1 MGRIWNA
8 ARAALSRT
16 VLFVFVA
23 TLLATLASW
32 YLINRNQREHISR
45 MTRFAAAT
53 VAADLS
59 SDMESWLLGQL
70 RLAKLWEFREPSY
83 TEWTAF
89 ANLYL
94 EHHPGCLAIEWR
106 DPMYE
111 ERWISR
117 AGGGKTSLLG
127 GSERERVLAVAKT
140 SHQTTI
146 SQMQDVSGGQKQW
159 LTVVPI
165 YQKDTFR
172 GFVLGYFD
180 VQRSLDTMFV
190 DIKGLHFS
198 VAIQDNGT
206 EGYRLIGSTSEH
218 EVRWSQVLDAPLPG
232 NTWQLKVWPNPEAME
247 EMTSQLPLV
256 TVLFTIAAGML
267 LMVIIH
273 TVDRLRREISERGQ
287 AEKSLRESEAQLS
300 GMLELCAEAVI
311 ATDEQER
318 ITLFNEAAET
328 IFGHTAA
335 EALGEPLEILIPER
349 FRESHHQHIAHFAR
363 AGQKS
368 RRMAARQKVL
378 GLRKNGTEFHMSASI
393 SQQDISGQK
402 VFTVICNDISEQVMA
417 EEQLRRSHD
426 ELEIRI
432 RERTA
437 DLEDTNASLQAEILE
452 RKRAEEEIQDLSRK
466 MMRVQEEER
475 RNLARELHDGAT
487 QNLVTLCLNL
497 SQVTRQSTE
506 DVTRSAIEQCI
517 QLAEQCTTELRT
529 LSYLLHPPLLDEMGL
544 RLTLTAYVE
553 GFSQRTG
560 VTVTLQTSGQVDGME
575 PEVELAVF
583 RIVQEGLSNIHR
595 HSRSRTAQIILSREQ
610 EELTLQVSDQGRGI
624 SSGSNTAG
632 VGLASMKERTRL
644 LGGTLDVKTGPIG
657 TTITAVLPVKREE
670 ERAVSA

>member
-1 MGRIWNA
+1 
-8 ARAALSRT
+8 
-16 VLFVFVA
+16 
-23 TLLATLASW
+23 
-32 YLINRNQREHISR
+32 
-45 MTRFAAAT
+45 
-53 VAADLS
+53 
-59 SDMESWLLGQL
+59 
-70 RLAKLWEFREPSY
+70 
-83 TEWTAF
+83 
-89 ANLYL
+89 
-94 EHHPGCLAIEWR
+94 
-106 DPMYE
+106 
-111 ERWISR
+111 
-117 AGGGKTSLLG
+117 
-127 GSERERVLAVAKT
+127 
-140 SHQTTI
+140 
-146 SQMQDVSGGQKQW
+146 
-159 LTVVPI
+159 
-165 YQKDTFR
+165 
-172 GFVLGYFD
+172 
-180 VQRSLDTMFV
+180 
-190 DIKGLHFS
+190 
-198 VAIQDNGT
+198 
-206 EGYRLIGSTSEH
+206 
-218 EVRWSQVLDAPLPG
+218 
-232 NTWQLKVWPNPEAME
+232 
-247 EMTSQLPLV
+247 
-256 TVLFTIAAGML
+256 
-267 LMVIIH
+267 
-273 TVDRLRREISERGQ
+273 
-287 AEKSLRESEAQLS
+287 
-300 GMLELCAEAVI
+300 MLELCAEAVI

-657 TTITAVLPVKREE
+657 TTITAVLPVKREQ